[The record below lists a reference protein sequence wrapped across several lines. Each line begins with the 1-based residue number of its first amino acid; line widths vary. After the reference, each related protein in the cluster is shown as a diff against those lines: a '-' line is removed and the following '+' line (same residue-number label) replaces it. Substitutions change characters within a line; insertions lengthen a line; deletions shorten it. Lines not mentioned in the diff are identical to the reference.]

1 MEGIDLT
8 LQLPEGVEGMIMAG
22 GILLLSFFIVMFI
35 VVKKRWKGKLMPFF
49 LGFMTYTIFVFMC
62 VNLITSALALI
73 PSVDMAFTY
82 NQTAYIILYY
92 LLAGIAFLIARMVL
106 TRMLTERFET
116 RGDVYMAGLGLGIGD
131 SILYGVTAVS
141 YYVWC
146 IAIRGEG
153 LESAFAGLSSE
164 DVIATYESITTLFTS
179 PIILWFLLGISCI
192 MDMLIQFALVITA
205 YGQLKGYLPGYW
217 SMLSVGIYFVNAIS
231 FQLYDSRSVVS
242 IAIAFAVKLVIFAAS
257 MYYALYVAG
266 RQIKYEE

>member
-8 LQLPEGVEGMIMAG
+8 LQLPDGVEGMIMAG

-49 LGFMTYTIFVFMC
+49 LGFITYTVFVFMC

-82 NQTAYIILYY
+82 NQTAYIIVYY

-146 IAIRGEG
+146 IAIRSEG
-153 LESAFAGLSSE
+153 L
-164 DVIATYESITTLFTS
+164 
-179 PIILWFLLGISCI
+179 
-192 MDMLIQFALVITA
+192 
-205 YGQLKGYLPGYW
+205 
-217 SMLSVGIYFVNAIS
+217 
-231 FQLYDSRSVVS
+231 
-242 IAIAFAVKLVIFAAS
+242 
-257 MYYALYVAG
+257 
-266 RQIKYEE
+266 